1 MSNINIRGDE
11 TKKVMN
17 DGSIKE
23 YLQII
28 KKRFQSGISTEHSY
42 RGDLLSLINSLVSGV
57 TVTNE
62 PKRQKCGAPD
72 YILQRKEIPLGYIEA
87 KDIGV
92 DLDKTEKTDQIK
104 RYLESLS
111 NLIVT
116 DYLDFRFFQYGQKVK
131 EIKLAS
137 IKNDK
142 FFVHSENFENFLTY
156 IQNFCQF
163 KGQTITSTVK
173 LAEMMAKKAKMMK
186 EVFFNAV
193 LEEDEHN
200 TLQDQFLAFK
210 QILMHDLDEKTFAD
224 IYAQTITYGL
234 FAARLHDPTL
244 QTFSRQ
250 EASELIPKSNP
261 FLRSLFSYV
270 SGVELDER
278 VRWIVD
284 DLADIFQATD
294 LNAITADFGKLT
306 GQTDPFLHFY
316 EHFLAAYDPALRKS
330 KGVYY
335 TPEPVVNFIVRAVDD
350 ILKSEFNLPAG
361 LADTSK
367 ISIEITDNTSKK
379 KEIREV
385 HKVQF
390 LDPATGTGT
399 FLAEIVKQIYKQFEG
414 QEGIWSNY
422 VEEHLIPRLNGFE
435 ILMAPYTMCHLKLE
449 SLLRDTG
456 YHPKDEKKQKRLQ
469 VYLTNSLEEAHP
481 DSGTLFASWL
491 SRESIEANYIK
502 KETPVMVVLG
512 NPPYSVSSSNKG
524 EWIQNLIADYKKDLH
539 EKNIQPLSDDYIK
552 FIRYGQYLIEK
563 NHSGILAFISNNSFI
578 DGLIHRQMRKALLES
593 FDKILILNL
602 HGSSKKKET
611 TQDGSNDENV
621 FDIQQ
626 GVSISFFVKYKSE
639 IKNNAPIVRY
649 LDLWGNRAKKYNFL
663 NQTLLNSLE
672 WKVIEPTEPN
682 YFFIIK
688 NFSLESQYCQG
699 FSVKELF
706 KLATSGIKTHD
717 DAHLV
722 SFCPFSDT
730 NFCYY
735 YRPFDIRY
743 ICYDLKKVK
752 RHRFSIMKNITDK
765 ENLLLILPRITRGN
779 RGFEHGLIS
788 KYLSDVSCGDAFSG
802 AGTFLFPLYIYPDD
816 QFETNRVPNFNT
828 NIINQITQ
836 ILKVDFSWDGDF
848 SDANF
853 SPINLLDYIYA
864 FVYSPSYREKYKE
877 FLKIDFP
884 RVPYPENTEIFW
896 QLVKL
901 GGELRQIHLLE
912 SSVVDH
918 FITKFPIGGNNLVKK
933 ITHDLGK
940 VWINDTQFFDCVP
953 EIAWNFYIGGYQ
965 PAQKWLKDRKGREL
979 TFDDICHYQKIIV
992 ALSETDRIMKE
1003 IDKVITF

>member
-1 MSNINIRGDE
+1 
-11 TKKVMN
+11 MN
-17 DGSIKE
+17 DGSMKE

-72 YILQRKEIPLGYIEA
+72 YIIQRKEIPLGYIEA
-87 KDIGV
+87 KDIGA

-116 DYLDFRFFQYGQKVK
+116 DYLEFRFFQYGQKVK

-142 FFVHSENFENFLTY
+142 FFVHSENFEIFLTY

-163 KGQTITSTVK
+163 EGQTITSTVK

-200 TLQDQFLAFK
+200 TLKDQFLAFK

-270 SGVELDER
+270 SGIELDER

-316 EHFLAAYDPALRKS
+316 EHFLAAYDPTLRKS

-456 YHPKDEKKQKRLQ
+456 YRPKDEKKQKRLQ

-481 DSGTLFASWL
+481 DTGTLFASWL

-539 EKNIQPLSDDYIK
+539 
-552 FIRYGQYLIEK
+552 
-563 NHSGILAFISNNSFI
+563 
-578 DGLIHRQMRKALLES
+578 
-593 FDKILILNL
+593 
-602 HGSSKKKET
+602 
-611 TQDGSNDENV
+611 
-621 FDIQQ
+621 
-626 GVSISFFVKYKSE
+626 
-639 IKNNAPIVRY
+639 
-649 LDLWGNRAKKYNFL
+649 
-663 NQTLLNSLE
+663 
-672 WKVIEPTEPN
+672 
-682 YFFIIK
+682 
-688 NFSLESQYCQG
+688 
-699 FSVKELF
+699 
-706 KLATSGIKTHD
+706 
-717 DAHLV
+717 
-722 SFCPFSDT
+722 
-730 NFCYY
+730 
-735 YRPFDIRY
+735 
-743 ICYDLKKVK
+743 
-752 RHRFSIMKNITDK
+752 
-765 ENLLLILPRITRGN
+765 
-779 RGFEHGLIS
+779 
-788 KYLSDVSCGDAFSG
+788 
-802 AGTFLFPLYIYPDD
+802 
-816 QFETNRVPNFNT
+816 
-828 NIINQITQ
+828 
-836 ILKVDFSWDGDF
+836 
-848 SDANF
+848 
-853 SPINLLDYIYA
+853 
-864 FVYSPSYREKYKE
+864 
-877 FLKIDFP
+877 
-884 RVPYPENTEIFW
+884 
-896 QLVKL
+896 
-901 GGELRQIHLLE
+901 
-912 SSVVDH
+912 
-918 FITKFPIGGNNLVKK
+918 
-933 ITHDLGK
+933 
-940 VWINDTQFFDCVP
+940 
-953 EIAWNFYIGGYQ
+953 
-965 PAQKWLKDRKGREL
+965 
-979 TFDDICHYQKIIV
+979 
-992 ALSETDRIMKE
+992 
-1003 IDKVITF
+1003 